1 MRGGAIFVAFFI
13 FFTLATLAVPIP
25 LFPGSMVHPMFNSL
39 GIPVPFYTPLLDAVA
54 NGILY
59 GFVVWIIFVMV
70 SKRLE
75 EPEVEINSREKKGHT
90 GKRDMS
96 HQ

>member
-1 MRGGAIFVAFFI
+1 MRGGAIFLAFFI

-25 LFPGSMVHPMFNSL
+25 LFPGNMVHSVFSSL
-39 GIPVPFYTPLLDAVA
+39 GIPVSLYSSLFNAVA

-59 GFVVWIIFVMV
+59 GFIVWMIYVLV

-75 EPEVEINSREKKGHT
+75 EPEVVINPEKK
-90 GKRDMS
+90 KEA
-96 HQ
+96 

>member
-1 MRGGAIFVAFFI
+1 MRGGAIFLAFFI

-25 LFPGSMVHPMFNSL
+25 LFPGSMVHPMFSSL

-59 GFVVWIIFVMV
+59 GFVVWIIFVLV

-90 GKRDMS
+90 GKRGMS

>member
-1 MRGGAIFVAFFI
+1 MAFFI

-25 LFPGSMVHPMFNSL
+25 LFPGNMVHPMFSSL
-39 GIPVPFYTPLLDAVA
+39 GIPVSFYTPLLDAVA

-59 GFVVWIIFVMV
+59 GFAVWIAFVLI

-75 EPEVEINSREKKGHT
+75 VPEIEIKSREKKET
-90 GKRDMS
+90 
-96 HQ
+96 

>member
-1 MRGGAIFVAFFI
+1 MKGGAIFLVFFI

-25 LFPGSMVHPMFNSL
+25 LFPGNMVHSVFSSL
-39 GIPVPFYTPLLDAVA
+39 GIPISFYTSLLEAVA

-59 GFVVWIIFVMV
+59 GFIVWMIYVLV

-75 EPEVEINSREKKGHT
+75 EPEIVINPEKK
-90 GKRDMS
+90 KEA
-96 HQ
+96 